1 MLYNKSSEDYLE
13 TILLLKEKLGEVR
26 SIDIVN
32 ETGYTK
38 PSISVAM
45 KKLRE
50 QQYIEMDK
58 KGLISLTTKGREVA
72 ESIYTKHRYLK
83 QFFMQIG
90 VDEEIAAKD
99 ACKIEHEIS
108 DISFKC
114 IKNHLKQLMDN
125 EPF

>member
-1 MLYNKSSEDYLE
+1 MRYNKSSEDYLE
-13 TILLLKEKLGEVR
+13 TILLLKERLGEVR
-26 SIDIVN
+26 SIDIVS

-50 QQYIEMDK
+50 RKYIEMDK
-58 KGLISLTTKGREVA
+58 KGYITLTLKGQELA
-72 ESIYTKHRYLK
+72 ELIYTKHRYLK
-83 QFFMQIG
+83 QFFIQIG
-90 VDEEIAAKD
+90 VDEKIAAED

-108 DISFKC
+108 DEAFKC
-114 IKNHLKQLMDN
+114 IKIHLQKLRNN

>member
-13 TILLLKEKLGEVR
+13 TILLLREKLGDVR
-26 SIDIVN
+26 SIDVAN

-50 QQYIEMDK
+50 QQYIHMDK
-58 KGLISLTTKGREVA
+58 KGLITLTVKGQELA
-72 ESIYTKHRYLK
+72 ETIYTKHRYLK
-83 QFFMQIG
+83 QFFIQIG
-90 VDEEIAAKD
+90 VDEKIAAQD

-108 DISFKC
+108 DASFQC
-114 IKNHLKQLMDN
+114 IKKHLKQLMDN

>member
-13 TILLLKEKLGEVR
+13 TILLLREKLGDVR
-26 SIDIVN
+26 SIDIVT

-50 QQYIEMDK
+50 QQYIEMNK
-58 KGLISLTTKGREVA
+58 KGHITLTIKGQELA
-72 ESIYTKHRYLK
+72 ETIYTKHRYLK
-83 QFFMQIG
+83 QFFIQIG
-90 VDEEIAAKD
+90 VDDKTAAED

-108 DISFKC
+108 DISFQC
-114 IKNHLKQLMDN
+114 IKKHLKQLMDN